1 MLKSKHSTHMLECG
15 IDEAGRGCLAGP
27 VTAAAVILKPNF
39 NHKLIDDSKKLSSV
53 DREKLSKIIIENS
66 ISFSIQN
73 IFPRKIDEVNIL
85 NASIMAMHKCIDNL
99 IIKPEFLIVDGN
111 RFKSFGDIPYKT
123 IVKGDAKYLSIASAS
138 ILAKHSRDN
147 YMKKISKKFPK
158 YFWLKNKGYPTKQHK
173 DAIKKYG
180 TTIHHRKSFKLYD
193 EQLTIDF

>member
-39 NHKLIDDSKKLSSV
+39 NHELIDDSKKLSSV

-66 ISFSIQN
+66 ISYSIQN
-73 IFPRKIDEVNIL
+73 IFPNKIDEVNIL
-85 NASIMAMHKCIDNL
+85 NASIMAMHKCIDDL
-99 IIKPEFLIVDGN
+99 IVKPDFLIVDGN
-111 RFKSFGDIPYKT
+111 RFKSFGDIPYET
-123 IVKGDAKYLSIASAS
+123 IIRGDGKYLSIASAS
-138 ILAKHSRDN
+138 ILAKHYRDN

-180 TTIHHRKSFKLYD
+180 TTIYHRKSFRLYD
-193 EQLTIDF
+193 EQLKIDF